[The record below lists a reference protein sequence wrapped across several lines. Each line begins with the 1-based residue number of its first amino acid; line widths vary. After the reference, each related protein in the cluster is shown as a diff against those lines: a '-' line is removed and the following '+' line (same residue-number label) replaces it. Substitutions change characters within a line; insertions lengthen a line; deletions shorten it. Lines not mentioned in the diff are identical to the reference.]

1 MIKKLH
7 FLALVLITFSI
18 TTIQAQTNRWAPQT
32 KNNTVDLAY
41 QIPNN
46 YHVFQLN
53 EVALLT
59 DLANVPDWSVVS
71 ARQSSVLITI
81 PTIDGKTK
89 KYSVSEASV
98 MVPELQAQYPNIRS
112 YIGQATDGSGSIL
125 RMSYSPQEGFG
136 GMIRNVGEKTTFF
149 ARGANNNYALYQKT
163 ANTANT
169 LQCTTVPEMANLQLN
184 STSITN
190 RDTNTGVLSTF
201 RLALSCNGEYGAW
214 AGGTVAGVLAK
225 FNATMTRVN
234 GIYEQEL
241 AIHMNLINNTS
252 IIYFNSNTDP
262 YSSAIPSSNMS
273 NWNSQLQ
280 NTLTANVGEANYDI
294 GHLFGKS
301 GGGGNAGCIGCVCV
315 NNQKGSGYTSPSNGI
330 PEGDSFDVDYVAHEM
345 GHQFGGNHTFTSA
358 NNGSV
363 SVPVNEGHQA
373 NFEPGSGSTI
383 MAYAGITGS
392 NAAGISTDV
401 QGNSDAYFHFYSI
414 QQISN
419 YIATTSC
426 QTTTNLTQAT
436 PTANAGVNY
445 TIPKNTPFVLTGS
458 GTSAGTTTYCWEE
471 NDLGGYSQATTLPT
485 PSSTSGPSFRS
496 LSPTTSPKRYLPAY
510 ASVRDGLIQLGAIGT
525 KWEVLNTVA
534 RTYKFKLTVRDNI
547 AGGAQN
553 KIDNMQVSVNGTTG
567 PFTVTSQNASETW
580 ATGETKTVTWNVA
593 GTTANGVNTANVAI
607 KLVDANATVLAT
619 LIASTPNDGSAT
631 ITVPNVTASDARIM
645 ISAIGNIFYAVN
657 GANIGLNSAT
667 SCTGLCASFSQTDSF
682 DYVINNVTFNTINN
696 TSPNTTN
703 SYSDFTAIDTH
714 VSIGNSYDLTV
725 TNYTAGS
732 NYPSRTAVWIDWN
745 GDCSFNT
752 TDEQYLFP
760 NEISGTTPSTINITV
775 PATTTFGNKTMR
787 ISMQNNNAGA
797 YTTACQESGFIG
809 EVEDYTIIVD
819 NPASTTSENFANFT
833 ISPNPSTGSFNLE
846 LQSDETAVKV
856 QLFDIRGRLIFNN
869 TFDNAQGVFRK
880 TIHLAD
886 IKSGV
891 YLVNVSDKSHVSTER
906 LVIK

>member
-7 FLALVLITFSI
+7 FLALVLITFSV

-46 YHVFQLN
+46 SLVFQLN
-53 EVALLT
+53 EVALLD

-71 ARQSSVLITI
+71 ARQSSVLISI

-89 KYSVSEASV
+89 KYSISEASV

-112 YIGQATDGSGSIL
+112 YIGQATDGSGAIL

-136 GMIRNVGEKTTFF
+136 GMIRSVGEKTTFF

-169 LQCTTVPEMANLQLN
+169 LQCTTVPETANLQLN
-184 STSITN
+184 STSSITS
-190 RDTNTGVLSTF
+190 RDANAGVLSTF
-201 RLALSCNGEYGAW
+201 RLALSCNGEYGVW

-241 AIHMNLINNTS
+241 AIHMNLVNNTS
-252 IIYFNSNTDP
+252 IIFLNKFTDP
-262 YSSAIPSSNMS
+262 YNGYNNSEVQSTMS
-273 NWNSQLQ
+273 GYVGNS
-280 NTLTANVGEANYDI
+280 NYDI
-294 GHLFGKS
+294 GHMVGQ
-301 GGGGNAGCIGCVCV
+301 GGSGGNAGCIGCVCV
-315 NNQKGSGYTSPSNGI
+315 DNQKGSAYTGTSV
-330 PEGDSFDVDYVAHEM
+330 PEGDSFDVDFVAHEM

-363 SVPVNEGHQA
+363 SAPVNEGVNA
-373 NFEPGSGSTI
+373 NLEPGSGSTI

-401 QGNSDAYFHFYSI
+401 QAHSDAYFHFYSI
-414 QQISN
+414 EQITN

-426 QTTTNLTQAT
+426 QTTTNLNQAT

-471 NDLGGYSQATTLPT
+471 NDLGGYSQETTLPT

-496 LSPTTSPKRYLPAY
+496 VSPTTSPKRYFPAY
-510 ASVRDGLIQLGAIGT
+510 ASVRDGLTQSFATGT
-525 KWEVLNTVA
+525 KWELLNTVA

-553 KIDNMQVSVNGTTG
+553 KIDNMQVSVNGTAG
-567 PFTVTSQNASETW
+567 PFTVTSQNVSETW

-607 KLVDANATVLAT
+607 KLVDANATVLAM

-631 ITVPNVTASDARIM
+631 IAVPNVTAPDARIM
-645 ISAIGNIFYAVN
+645 VSAIGNIFYAVN
-657 GANIGLNSAT
+657 AANIGVNSAT

-696 TSPNTTN
+696 NSPNTTN

-725 TNYTAGS
+725 TNYTDGS

-846 LQSDETAVKV
+846 LQSDEAAVKV

-869 TFDNAQGVFRK
+869 TFDNTQGVFRQ